1 MELHSFL
8 SEVLQSHPDVR
19 MQQAHLEVGRQDLSI
34 ARQQFFPTPS
44 VSVEQAKAAVADSQY
59 QGDPQIMVLRLQQ
72 PLWTGGRLTAG
83 LAKSQASLDA
93 RQAVL
98 EETRQQ
104 LAMST
109 VESWGAWCAA
119 DARLTVIEHSLSLL
133 RDLQAKVERRV
144 HEGASAPSELI
155 MTESRVAQA
164 VAQKRGQQAQL
175 EMARSRLA
183 QLLGQP
189 ILAQACPAWPGLSP
203 WSGAG
208 LDQITADVLDH
219 HPSLTRLRA
228 QIRQVEQEVN
238 ERKAD
243 FWPEVYVRAEHQ
255 RGNYTIAN
263 YPTTNRVFI
272 GMNSRF
278 GAGLSTPQQVA
289 SAVQRQQAAEQELD
303 GGQRKALEQ
312 AQSLWIQLQD
322 VQARLPAL
330 EQVSK
335 ANWATQEA
343 WDRQFLAGRKSWLD
357 VMNAARESMQSELEL
372 ADARVTEKSLLWRL
386 GLFVQGVD
394 SVLAA
399 ASEPRH

>member
-1 MELHSFL
+1 
-8 SEVLQSHPDVR
+8 
-19 MQQAHLEVGRQDLSI
+19 
-34 ARQQFFPTPS
+34 
-44 VSVEQAKAAVADSQY
+44 
-59 QGDPQIMVLRLQQ
+59 
-72 PLWTGGRLTAG
+72 
-83 LAKSQASLDA
+83 
-93 RQAVL
+93 
-98 EETRQQ
+98 
-104 LAMST
+104 
-109 VESWGAWCAA
+109 
-119 DARLTVIEHSLSLL
+119 
-133 RDLQAKVERRV
+133 
-144 HEGASAPSELI
+144 
-155 MTESRVAQA
+155 
-164 VAQKRGQQAQL
+164 
-175 EMARSRLA
+175 
-183 QLLGQP
+183 
-189 ILAQACPAWPGLSP
+189 
-203 WSGAG
+203 
-208 LDQITADVLDH
+208 LDH

-238 ERKAD
+238 DRKAD